1 MHSEN
6 TRRSRTIPANPP
18 TLPSRK
24 RPRRAAVIAK
34 GVALAALAGLVVG
47 TGAAIPLAI
56 ALHDDG
62 PESIPVHAPSLQAPA
77 AAQKVWTRDV
87 VRPDGSVVQCV
98 TIGDHA
104 VDCDWA
110 NPRPSD
116 DR

>member
-1 MHSEN
+1 MTSKN
-6 TRRSRTIPANPP
+6 TTRPPRRSAP
-18 TLPSRK
+18 
-24 RPRRAAVIAK
+24 RPRPAHRPVVAVVK
-34 GVALAALAGLVVG
+34 GLALAALAGLVVG

-87 VRPDGSVVQCV
+87 TRPDGSVVQCV
-98 TIGDHA
+98 TIGDRA